1 MEAGENDRMFDIWLK
16 ENSQLSDS
24 SVYKYDHAVN
34 TISREMMK
42 RKVIVKPLKDM
53 ELYEIDLAISLI
65 FCDEY
70 FIMKNEIGNKMYSNA
85 LKWFR
90 SYVESNVFDIIEAK
104 NEEEKIRKTISI
116 PLTEQDAIVKA
127 RIGQGKFRE
136 QLLDKYGSCI
146 ISGVDISKV
155 LVASHIKPWAVS
167 TNEERISVSNGL
179 LLSATYDRLFDSG
192 FITFSKLGKLIVS
205 RFVSQGNRQKLRI
218 CNGQIYDLK
227 SNEKMKGFLEYHNDV
242 VFIK

>member
-1 MEAGENDRMFDIWLK
+1 MFDNWLK
-16 ENSQLSDS
+16 ETSKLSDS
-24 SVYKYDHAVN
+24 SVYKYSHAVN
-34 TISREMMK
+34 TISREMIE
-42 RKVIVKPLKDM
+42 RNVIAKPLKDM

-70 FIMKNEIGNKMYSNA
+70 FIVKNEIGNKMYSNA

-104 NEEEKIRKTISI
+104 NEEDKIRKTISI
-116 PLTEQDAIVKA
+116 PVTERDAIVKA

-136 QLLDKYGSCI
+136 QLLDKYGACI
-146 ISGVDISKV
+146 ISGVDISKA

-167 TNEERISVSNGL
+167 TNEERISVNNGL
-179 LLSATYDRLFDSG
+179 LLSATFDRLFDSG
-192 FITFSKLGKLIVS
+192 LITFSKIGKLIVS
-205 RFVSQGNRQKLRI
+205 RFVSQENRQRLNI
-218 CNGQIYDLK
+218 CNGQMYDLK
-227 SNEKMKGFLEYHNDV
+227 SNEKMKGFLEYHNDA

>member
-1 MEAGENDRMFDIWLK
+1 MFNNWLK
-16 ENSQLSDS
+16 ETSKLSDS
-24 SVYKYDHAVN
+24 SVYKYSHAVN
-34 TISREMMK
+34 TISREMME
-42 RKVIVKPLKDM
+42 RKVIAKPLKDM

-70 FIMKNEIGNKMYSNA
+70 FITKNEIGNKMYSNA

-90 SYVESNVFDIIEAK
+90 SYVESNVFDVVAVKI
-104 NEEEKIRKTISI
+104 EEKKISENVNI
-116 PLTEQDAIVKA
+116 STTERESIVKA

-136 QLLDKYGSCI
+136 QLLAKYGSCI
-146 ISGVDISKV
+146 ISGIDISKA

-167 TNEERISVSNGL
+167 TNEERVSVNNGL

-192 FITFSKLGKLIVS
+192 LITFVNEGKLIIS
-205 RFVSQGNRQKLRI
+205 RFVSEENRNKLQI
-218 CNGQIYDLK
+218 KSGQVYKLQ
-227 SNEKMKGFLEYHNDV
+227 SNVQMRNFLEYHNDV

>member
-1 MEAGENDRMFDIWLK
+1 MFDIWLK

-34 TISREMMK
+34 TISREMME
-42 RKVIVKPLKDM
+42 RKVIAKPLKDM

-104 NEEEKIRKTISI
+104 NEEDKIRKTISI

-192 FITFSKLGKLIVS
+192 LITFSKLGKLIVS
-205 RFVSQGNRQKLRI
+205 RFVPQGNRQKLRI

>member
-1 MEAGENDRMFDIWLK
+1 MFDIWLK
-16 ENSQLSDS
+16 ETSRLSDS
-24 SVYKYDHAVN
+24 SVYKYSHAVN
-34 TISREMMK
+34 TISREMME
-42 RKVIVKPLKDM
+42 RKVIAKPLKDM

-70 FIMKNEIGNKMYSNA
+70 FITKNEIGNKMYSTA

-90 SYVESNVFDIIEAK
+90 SYVESNVFDVVAAK
-104 NEEEKIRKTISI
+104 IEEKKISENVNI
-116 PLTEQDAIVKA
+116 PTTEREAIVKA

-136 QLLDKYGSCI
+136 QLLAKYGSCI
-146 ISGVDISKV
+146 ISGIDISKA

-167 TNEERISVSNGL
+167 TNEERVSVNNGL

-192 FITFSKLGKLIVS
+192 LITFANEGKLIIS
-205 RFVSQGNRQKLRI
+205 RFVSEENRNKLQI
-218 CNGQIYDLK
+218 KSGQVYKLQ
-227 SNEKMKGFLEYHNDV
+227 SNVQMRNFLEYHNDV

>member
-1 MEAGENDRMFDIWLK
+1 MFDNWLK
-16 ENSQLSDS
+16 ETSKLSDS
-24 SVYKYDHAVN
+24 SVYKYSHAVN
-34 TISREMMK
+34 TISREMME
-42 RKVIVKPLKDM
+42 RKVIAKPLKDM

-70 FIMKNEIGNKMYSNA
+70 FITKNEIGNKMYSNA

-90 SYVESNVFDIIEAK
+90 SYVESNVFDVVAAKIEE
-104 NEEEKIRKTISI
+104 NKISENVNISKTERES
-116 PLTEQDAIVKA
+116 IVKA

-136 QLLDKYGSCI
+136 QLLEKYGSCI
-146 ISGVDISKV
+146 ISGIDISKA

-167 TNEERISVSNGL
+167 TNEERVSVNNGL

-192 FITFSKLGKLIVS
+192 LITFANEGKLIIS
-205 RFVSQGNRQKLRI
+205 RFVSEENRNKLQI
-218 CNGQIYDLK
+218 KNGQVYKLQ
-227 SNEKMKGFLEYHNDV
+227 SNMQMKNFLEYHNDV

>member
-1 MEAGENDRMFDIWLK
+1 MFDIWLK
-16 ENSQLSDS
+16 ETSRLSDS
-24 SVYKYDHAVN
+24 SVYKYSHAVN
-34 TISREMMK
+34 TISREMME
-42 RKVIVKPLKDM
+42 RKVIAKPLKDM

-70 FIMKNEIGNKMYSNA
+70 FITKNEIGNKMYSTA

-90 SYVESNVFDIIEAK
+90 SYVESNVFDVVAAK
-104 NEEEKIRKTISI
+104 IEEKKISENVNI
-116 PLTEQDAIVKA
+116 STTEREAIVKA

-136 QLLDKYGSCI
+136 QLLAKYGSCI
-146 ISGVDISKV
+146 ISGIDISKA

-167 TNEERISVSNGL
+167 TNEERVSVNNGL

-192 FITFSKLGKLIVS
+192 LITFANEGKLIIS
-205 RFVSQGNRQKLRI
+205 RFVSEENRNKLQI
-218 CNGQIYDLK
+218 KSGQVYKLQ
-227 SNEKMKGFLEYHNDV
+227 SNVQMRNFLEYHNDV

>member
-1 MEAGENDRMFDIWLK
+1 MFNNWLK
-16 ENSQLSDS
+16 ETSKLSDS
-24 SVYKYDHAVN
+24 SVYKYSHAVN
-34 TISREMMK
+34 TISREMME
-42 RKVIVKPLKDM
+42 RKVIAKPLKDM

-70 FIMKNEIGNKMYSNA
+70 FITKNEIGNKMYSSA

-90 SYVESNVFDIIEAK
+90 SYVESNVFDVVAAK
-104 NEEEKIRKTISI
+104 IEEKKIGENVNIST
-116 PLTEQDAIVKA
+116 TERESIVKA

-136 QLLDKYGSCI
+136 QLLAKYGSCI
-146 ISGVDISKV
+146 ISGIDISKA

-167 TNEERISVSNGL
+167 TNEERVSVNNGL

-192 FITFSKLGKLIVS
+192 LITFANEGKLIIS
-205 RFVSQGNRQKLRI
+205 RFVSEENRNKLQI
-218 CNGQIYDLK
+218 KSGQVYKLQ
-227 SNEKMKGFLEYHNDV
+227 SNVQMRNFLEYHNDV